1 MKADLKQFSQTL
13 LFKGIQFVVAII
25 ILIFAHLVGKFVSN
39 TIFNLGKID
48 PSQLIKSKNGPTNV
62 EQEEQ
67 ASKVNLIFATLGK
80 ISYYVIMVIT
90 FFIVLRI
97 LGIEST
103 SLIALIGAA
112 GFAIG
117 LAIQGTLSDISSGVV
132 IALLQTYSI
141 GEIIQVNE
149 LEGKVVD
156 FNILNTIIEDVDTGV
171 AVTIPNRV
179 IQESIII
186 NHTRNP
192 KRYLVYD
199 FVVSNKETN
208 IDNLVNAVKASLFNV
223 DEVLKDPEPEVYVKD
238 VNQYGTTITVKAAIR
253 SKDYEILDD
262 GLRTKIRQVFVD
274 NKAQF
279 KI

>member
-13 LFKGIQFVVAII
+13 LFKSVQFIVAII
-25 ILIFAHLVGKFVSN
+25 ILIFAHLVGKFVSSA
-39 TIFNLGKID
+39 IYNLGKLD
-48 PSQLIKSKNGPTNV
+48 PKKIIKSNGPTNTQ
-62 EQEEQ
+62 QEEQ
-67 ASKVNLIFATLGK
+67 VSKVNLIFATLGK
-80 ISYYVIMVIT
+80 ISYYIIMIIT

-132 IALLQTYSI
+132 IALLQTFSI
-141 GEIIQVNE
+141 GEIIQIND

-171 AVTIPNRV
+171 AITIPNRV

-192 KRYLVYD
+192 YRYLVYD
-199 FVVSNKETN
+199 FVVSNTETN
-208 IDNLVNAVKASLFNV
+208 INKLVNAVKASLFNI
-223 DEVLKDPEPEVYVKD
+223 DEVLKEPEPEVYVKE
-238 VNQYGTTITVKAAIR
+238 VNQNGTTITVKAAIR
-253 SKDYEILDD
+253 SKDYEKLDD

>member
-1 MKADLKQFSQTL
+1 MTTNLQDFTQTIIY
-13 LFKGIQFVVAII
+13 KGIQFIVAIV

-48 PSQLIKSKNGPTNV
+48 PSQLIKTKNGPSNL
-62 EQEEQ
+62 QKEEQ

-80 ISYYVIMVIT
+80 ISYYVIIVIT

-141 GEIIQVNE
+141 GEIIEVNDI
-149 LEGKVVD
+149 EGKVVD
-156 FNILNTIIEDVDTGV
+156 FNILNTIVEDVDSGV
-171 AVTIPNRV
+171 AITIPNRV
-179 IQESIII
+179 IQESVII

-192 KRYLVYD
+192 VRFLIYD
-199 FVVSNKETN
+199 FIISNAEKD
-208 IDNLVNAVKASLFNV
+208 IDKLITSIKARLFEMN
-223 DEVLKDPEPEVYVKD
+223 EILREPEPEIYVQE
-238 VNQYGTTITVKAAIR
+238 VSQYGTKIRIKVSIR
-253 SKDYEILDD
+253 SKDYETLDD
-262 GLRTKIRQVFVD
+262 TLRTKLRQMFVD
-274 NKAQF
+274 NKTQF

>member
-1 MKADLKQFSQTL
+1 MKANLKEFSQTL
-13 LFKGIQFVVAII
+13 VFKGIQFVVAII

-48 PSQLIKSKNGPTNV
+48 PTQLIKSKNGPTNV

-171 AVTIPNRV
+171 AVIIPNRV

-192 KRYLVYD
+192 NRYLVYD
-199 FVVSNKETN
+199 FVISNKETN
-208 IDNLVNAVKASLFNV
+208 IDSLVNAVKASLFNV

-253 SKDYEILDD
+253 SKDYEKLDD

>member
-1 MKADLKQFSQTL
+1 MTTNLQDFTQTIIY
-13 LFKGIQFVVAII
+13 KGIQFIVAIV

-48 PSQLIKSKNGPTNV
+48 PSQLIKTKNGPSNL
-62 EQEEQ
+62 QKEEQ

-80 ISYYVIMVIT
+80 ISYYVIIVIT

-141 GEIIQVNE
+141 GEIIEVNDI
-149 LEGKVVD
+149 EGKVVD
-156 FNILNTIIEDVDTGV
+156 FNILNTIVEDVDSGV
-171 AVTIPNRV
+171 AITIPNRV
-179 IQESIII
+179 IQESVII

-192 KRYLVYD
+192 VRFLIYD
-199 FVVSNKETN
+199 FIISNAEKD
-208 IDNLVNAVKASLFNV
+208 IDKLSTSIKSRLFEMN
-223 DEVLKDPEPEVYVKD
+223 EILREPEPEIYVQE
-238 VNQYGTTITVKAAIR
+238 VSQNGTKIRIKVSIR
-253 SKDYEILDD
+253 SKDYETLDD
-262 GLRTKIRQVFVD
+262 TLRTKLRQMFVD
-274 NKAQF
+274 NKTQF